1 MFLALWKNA
10 LTSQIPNV
18 ISPSSV
24 SDFRPIDPNSIHFHC
39 MQKILLPR
47 LMPSVNSCADAILSL
62 VYGIF
67 GTLLKSWSN
76 KYLYTIF
83 FLHFSSTFNTVLPNQ
98 LYSDLQHFIDDSWE
112 LHWLTDFLKSW
123 THQIKLQKGLSEK
136 IRNWCQCPSGRSFIR
151 FTLHNFYWWDQ
162 VKVIKYAD
170 NTAM

>member
-10 LTSQIPNV
+10 LTSRTPNV

-24 SDFRPIDPNSIHFHC
+24 SDFRPIDPNSINFHC

-47 LMPSVNSCADAILSL
+47 LMPSVNSCTDAILSL
-62 VYGIF
+62 VYGIV

-76 KYLYTIF
+76 KHLYTIF

-123 THQIKLQKGLSEK
+123 THQIKLQKGLCEK
-136 IRNWCQCPSGRSFIR
+136 SAIDVSVPQEDPLSGLLFTISTDEIRSRLSSMPT
-151 FTLHNFYWWDQ
+151 TLPC
-162 VKVIKYAD
+162 
-170 NTAM
+170 